1 MAVKILGGGPD
12 ISIPLGPG
20 PRVDTHPS
28 GEISSFLIFA
38 HAFSSLEI
46 ACQCGDLIRF
56 LGSVP
61 VGQGVGVMAA
71 WIVLSKMKLQRFL
84 KKLTTTTKKSEK
96 QKKKIIKKVRN
107 LKKSLEKLKI

>member
-12 ISIPLGPG
+12 FSIPLAPG

-38 HAFSSLEI
+38 PAFSSLEI
-46 ACQCGDLIRF
+46 ACQCGDLTRV

-61 VGQGVGVMAA
+61 VGHGVGVMAA
-71 WIVLSKMKLQRFL
+71 WIVLSKMKLQGFP
-84 KKLTTTTKKSEK
+84 
-96 QKKKIIKKVRN
+96 KKI
-107 LKKSLEKLKI
+107 